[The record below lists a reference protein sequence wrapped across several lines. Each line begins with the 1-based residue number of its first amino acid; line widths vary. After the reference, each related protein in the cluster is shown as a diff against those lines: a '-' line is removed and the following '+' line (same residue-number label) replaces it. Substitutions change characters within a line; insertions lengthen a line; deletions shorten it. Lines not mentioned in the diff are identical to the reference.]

1 MKKYLIRF
9 AAPLLALVL
18 LTAPASALTVPQ
30 ALELLEENYYYG
42 VPDAA
47 YGAAT
52 LDELLEMLGDP
63 YTDYM
68 TAEEYQD
75 FLDYV
80 EQEVNT
86 VGIGVTIRYTREGM
100 LVERLVDGGPA
111 QEAGLRSGDLII
123 EVEGISCV
131 PADESHR
138 ELVVGEEG
146 TQVALT
152 VLRDGQLRH
161 FTAARRTVKVPN
173 TQFIVL
179 EGGVGYVDCNS
190 FGTDTGNLFA
200 DGLKQYDSQV
210 DCWLVDLRGNAGG
223 YTNSALDVMSSL
235 NGPGRYVYLEDGNGE
250 VGGYAGYDA
259 RLTRKPLIV
268 LVDGGSASASELLAS
283 GVRDTERGILVGSRT
298 YGKGV
303 AQIVLDSSSLPAYFD
318 GDCLKIT
325 AHRFYGAGGGTTD
338 RIGVIPTLLVDDG
351 YTYAVAEALTG
362 GSEETSSLCV
372 MPGIE
377 PFYIDP
383 EADEE
388 VIAAL
393 LSALSPQME
402 VFYSGGVFNPCTP
415 AQAAEKLGLDYDNRW
430 FNDVADSPYANAI
443 NAMGTYK
450 LLGGTG
456 NGNFSPKKQL
466 TRGQLCVMLA
476 RALNVTAGSLDHFTD
491 VPADSWY
498 ADGVNAIA
506 ELGLVNG
513 VGSGKFDPDAVV
525 TQEEFLAILGRT
537 ARYINFALDQYGAEL
552 DTGEAPQS
560 YGIQLAL
567 APYSDWAKSSVAV
580 LAWGLE
586 NAAGSRGDLLYAR
599 LTQLTPTA
607 PVLREEAAAGMYK
620 LLAGL
625 EILP

>member
-1 MKKYLIRF
+1 MKKYMTRL

-52 LDELLEMLGDP
+52 LDELFEILGDP
-63 YTDYM
+63 YTGYM
-68 TAEEYQD
+68 TAAEYQD

-80 EQEVNT
+80 EREVNT
-86 VGIGVTIRYTREGM
+86 VGIGVTIQYTQEGM

-111 QEAGLRSGDLII
+111 QKAGLRSGDLITA
-123 EVEGISCV
+123 VDGVSCV

-138 ELVVGEEG
+138 ELVVGDEG

-152 VLRDGQLRH
+152 VLRDGQVLR
-161 FTAARRTVKVPN
+161 FTATRRTVKLPN
-173 TQFIVL
+173 TQFIML

-200 DGLKQYDSQV
+200 DGLKEYDSQV
-210 DCWLVDLRGNAGG
+210 NCWLVDLRGNTGG
-223 YTNSALDVMSSL
+223 YTNSALDVMAAL
-235 NGPGRYVYLEDGNGE
+235 NGPGRYVYLEDGDGE

-268 LVDGGSASASELLAS
+268 LVDGVSASASELLAS
-283 GVRDTERGILVGSRT
+283 GVRDTDRGILVGSRT

-303 AQIVLDSSSLPAYFD
+303 AQIVLDDSSAPAYFD
-318 GDCLKIT
+318 GDCLKVT
-325 AHRFYGAGGGTTD
+325 AHRFYGAGGSTTD

-351 YTYAVAEALTG
+351 YAYAVAEALTG

-383 EADEE
+383 KADEE

-393 LSALSPQME
+393 LSSLSPQME
-402 VFYSGGVFNPCTP
+402 VFYSGGVFNLCTP
-415 AQAAEKLGLDYDNRW
+415 AQAAEKLGLDYDSRW

-456 NGNFSPKKQL
+456 GGGFSPKEQL
-466 TRGQLCVMLA
+466 TRAQLCVMLA
-476 RALNVTAGSLDHFTD
+476 RVLNVTSAGTSPFSD
-491 VPADSWY
+491 VAPDAWY
-498 ADGVNAIA
+498 AGGVNAMA

-513 VGSGKFDPDAVV
+513 VGGDRFNPEGAL
-525 TQEEFLAILGRT
+525 TQEEFLTIMGRT
-537 ARYINFALDQYGAEL
+537 ARFLNFSLDEYGGALENTRLPAAVQVKL
-552 DTGEAPQS
+552 S
-560 YGIQLAL
+560 S
-567 APYSDWAKSSVAV
+567 YSDWAWNSVLLLDA
-580 LAWGLE
+580 GLE
-586 NAAGSRGDLLYAR
+586 TALNGRGTLLYA
-599 LTQLTPTA
+599 PFESIDPSA
-607 PVLREEAAAGMYK
+607 PVLREEAAAGMYR